1 MSTDDTINITRSE
14 VSDDRRCLLVGQ
26 KSRQHFDSHGKAGKA
41 IAKRRAMLS
50 GKQCGGGEYS
60 DLLAPLNCFKGSTD
74 SNLSFAEPDVTTDE
88 SIHRNLALHVGLHI
102 NDRSSLVGGLDKP
115 ECVFHFRLPRCVGS
129 KGMPRCVHALLVE
142 NNKFLGDLLHRR
154 PHP

>member
-14 VSDDRRCLLVGQ
+14 VSDNRRCLLVGQ
-26 KSRQHFDSHGKAGKA
+26 ESRQHFDSHGKAGKA

-74 SNLSFAEPDVTTDE
+74 SNLSFAEANVTTNQ
-88 SIHRNLALHVGLHI
+88 SIHRDLALHVGLHI
-102 NDRSSLVGGLDKP
+102 NDRSSLVGGLNKS
-115 ECVFHFRLPRCVGS
+115 ERVFHF
-129 KGMPRCVHALLVE
+129 
-142 NNKFLGDLLHRR
+142 
-154 PHP
+154 